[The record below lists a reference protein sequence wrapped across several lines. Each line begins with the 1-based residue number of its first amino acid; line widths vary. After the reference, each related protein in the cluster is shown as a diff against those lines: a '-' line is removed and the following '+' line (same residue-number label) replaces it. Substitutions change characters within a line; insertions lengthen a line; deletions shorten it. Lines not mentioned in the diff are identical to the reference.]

1 MVTTQIDQPLA
12 RQSYGL
18 LPTTF
23 FCQLVL
29 TARTSMHAAVRV
41 MELTAELLHLSMEA
55 PHMTTGRYWLL
66 LGYFKLHR
74 PKTKADD
81 WVWLAD
87 HTNQIGQE
95 KCLAVVGVRLSEL
108 PPVGE
113 CLQLEDLE
121 PIDLA
126 PVTKSDGHVVYEQLE
141 ANVAKTGV
149 PRAILGDHGSDL
161 LGGVKRFC
169 QVHPETANLYD
180 ISHKAAR
187 LLKAR
192 LERDDRWARF
202 CTQVGQTK
210 LQTQQTELAFLVPP
224 NQRSKARYMN
234 LGRLLNWGNDTR
246 KMPQSPPAEVVAHC
260 TVERLEEK
268 FGWLREYDEALQE
281 WSEYQGLLEKSVDFI
296 RRRGYSTDASRELSV
311 RLMPQVRTDAGQ
323 TLADELVT
331 FVQKE
336 SSQARPGERLP
347 GSTEVLESSFGK
359 LKSLEGD
366 QNKGGFTTFLL
377 TYAALLSK
385 TTPQI
390 IKQALESTPLKLA
403 KTWCS
408 TRLGQTVKSKNILAR
423 RAAQTDLSATD
434 TG

>member
-1 MVTTQIDQPLA
+1 
-12 RQSYGL
+12 
-18 LPTTF
+18 
-23 FCQLVL
+23 
-29 TARTSMHAAVRV
+29 MHAATRV
-41 MELTAELLHLSMEA
+41 MELTAELLHLPLEA
-55 PHMTTGRYWLL
+55 PHLTTGRNWLL
-66 LGYFKLHR
+66 RLGYYKLHR
-74 PKTKADD
+74 AKTEADD
-81 WVWLAD
+81 WVWLID

-113 CLQLEDLE
+113 CLRLEDLE

-126 PVTKSDGHVVYEQLE
+126 PVTKSNQHVVYEQLE

-161 LGGVKRFC
+161 AGGVKLFR
-169 QVHPETANLYD
+169 QAHPETANLYD

-192 LERDDRWARF
+192 LERDDRWSRF

-210 LQTQQTELAFLVPP
+210 FQTQQTELAFLVPP

-234 LGRLLNWGNDTR
+234 LGRLLSWANDTR
-246 KMPQSPPAEVVAHC
+246 KTLQSRPAEVLMHC

-268 FGWLREYDEALQE
+268 FGWLREYDDALQE
-281 WSEYQGLLEKSVDFI
+281 WSEYQSLLEKCVDFI
-296 RRRGYSTDASRELSV
+296 RRTGYSTDASRELSA

-323 TLADELVT
+323 LLADELVA
-331 FVQKE
+331 FVEQE

-366 QNKGGFTTFLL
+366 QNKGGFTTLL
-377 TYAALLSK
+377 LAYAALLSR
-385 TTPQI
+385 TTPRI
-390 IKQALESTPLKLA
+390 IKQALESTPLKLV
-403 KTWCS
+403 KTWCA
-408 TRLGQTVKSKNILAR
+408 TRLGQTVKSKRIVAR
-423 RAAQTDLSATD
+423 RAVQSDSSATKI
-434 TG
+434 G